1 MRFDNILNLI
11 KKINNY
17 GVKKKYNLTYQIHC
31 MLKYLNQ
38 NFIDEGI
45 IITL

>member
-17 GVKKKYNLTYQIHC
+17 GVKKKHNLTYQIHC